1 MGDVRLDFYDL
12 DADALPDV
20 CMKCGAAAAARPVKQ
35 FAWIPYWAR
44 FTPWFIRIAFTKR
57 RRVPIPLCEQHKN
70 HWTIRYGD
78 GLAYEGGLEGYHDR
92 PSDFPFKYAKKTNGR
107 FAENPEEV
115 SAYRQRFVDA
125 MAFVAHAFPF
135 GFRRADG
142 GTATPR
148 TRFEA
153 IAIGSYLAIR
163 QRPEI
168 AKQTRDVKPWLTGKI
183 FVDVIGSDGA
193 NVIAKPKGGINYGKD
208 RPLGV

>member
-115 SAYRQRFVDA
+115 SAYRQRFCGRDGICRSRVPLRIPSRGRRHGNAANALRGNRHRQLLGDSSTARDRQADA
-125 MAFVAHAFPF
+125 
-135 GFRRADG
+135 RR
-142 GTATPR
+142 
-148 TRFEA
+148 
-153 IAIGSYLAIR
+153 
-163 QRPEI
+163 
-168 AKQTRDVKPWLTGKI
+168 
-183 FVDVIGSDGA
+183 
-193 NVIAKPKGGINYGKD
+193 
-208 RPLGV
+208 